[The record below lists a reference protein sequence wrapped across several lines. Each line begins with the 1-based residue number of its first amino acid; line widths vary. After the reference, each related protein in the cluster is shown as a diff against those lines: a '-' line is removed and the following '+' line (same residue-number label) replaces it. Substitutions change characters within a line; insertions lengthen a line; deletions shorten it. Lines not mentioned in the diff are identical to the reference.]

1 MKLLLT
7 SAGIV
12 PELKECFLSLLPKK
26 PEEIKVV
33 FITTAA
39 YGESKNPTWMEK
51 DRQLLYECGIKHIED
66 LDLKDKTQSELE
78 KIVAD
83 KDLIFVNGGNTFYLL
98 YWIKKS
104 GFDSVVRKYVKRG
117 GLYVGVSAGSYVAC
131 PTIEM
136 AAWKHQD
143 RNKVGLED
151 LTALNL
157 VPFLLTAHFEEKYRK
172 IIEAEAKKTKY
183 PIVALAD
190 EQAVLVEGKKVKL
203 VGKGDKNFYNGFKE
217 R

>member
-12 PELKECFLSLLPKK
+12 PEVKEYFLSLLPKK
-26 PEEIKVV
+26 PKEIKVA

-51 DRQLLYECGIKHIED
+51 DRQLLYGCGIKVVED

-78 KIVAD
+78 KIIAD

-98 YWIKKS
+98 HWIRKS
-104 GFDSVVRKYVKRG
+104 GFDKSLPAFLRRG
-117 GLYVGVSAGSYVAC
+117 GLYVGVSGGSYVAC
-131 PTIEM
+131 PTIE
-136 AAWKHQD
+136 AATWKHQD

-172 IIEAEAKKTKY
+172 IVETEAKKTKY
-183 PIVALAD
+183 PIVALTD
-190 EQAVLVEGKKVKL
+190 EQAILVDGKKVKL
-203 VGKGDKNFYNGFKE
+203 IGPGDKNFYNDFKE
-217 R
+217 N